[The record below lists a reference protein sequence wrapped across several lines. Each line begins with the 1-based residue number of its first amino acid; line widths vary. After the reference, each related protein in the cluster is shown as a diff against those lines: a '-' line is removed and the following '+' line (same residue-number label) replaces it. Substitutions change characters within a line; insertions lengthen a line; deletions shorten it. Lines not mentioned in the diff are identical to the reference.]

1 MAYIDVF
8 NGDADGICSLVQLRL
23 AEPRSSALITGIK
36 RNINLLTQVKP
47 SNADEITVLDI
58 SMQKNHSDLLC
69 VLDSGAKVF
78 YADHHNPG
86 DIIQHPA
93 LEAHIDTS
101 PSTCTALI
109 VDRYLN
115 GQFQFWAITAAFGDN
130 LSQVAFKLA
139 GEQGLSDGEISV
151 IQELGIYLN
160 YNGYGASLDDLFFHP
175 ADLYRA
181 CVKHRTPFD
190 FVDKNQ
196 PVFQTLRD
204 GYHHD
209 LTLAG
214 GQKPFYETT
223 SVAAF
228 RLPSEKW
235 ARRVSGVFS
244 NQLSNESPD
253 RAHVILTEKQG
264 GDYLVSIRAPLKQLE
279 GADEIAGRF
288 KAGGGRKGA
297 AGINTLKEDE
307 IPLLIDLMEQR
318 YEGDPSA
325 GSG

>member
-1 MAYIDVF
+1 MIHYDVF

-23 AEPRSSALITGIK
+23 AEPKNSVLVTGIK
-36 RNINLLTQVKP
+36 RDIELLKSIVAE
-47 SNADEITVLDI
+47 SSDELTVLDI
-58 SMQKNHSDLLC
+58 SMQKNHSDLRR

-109 VDRYLN
+109 VDQYLN
-115 GQFQFWAITAAFGDN
+115 GEFQLWAITAAFGDN

-139 GEQGLSDGEISV
+139 AELGLDDGQISV

-160 YNGYGASLDDLFFHP
+160 YNGYGASLGDLFFHP

-181 CVKHRTPFD
+181 CVNHRTPFE
-190 FVDKNQ
+190 FVERNQ
-196 PVFQTLRD
+196 SVFQTLRD

-214 GQKPFYETT
+214 EQKPFYETT
-223 SVAAF
+223 PVAAF
-228 RLPSEKW
+228 HLPAEKW

-288 KAGGGRKGA
+288 KTGGGRKGA

-318 YEGDPSA
+318 YGGDPSA

>member
-23 AEPRSSALITGIK
+23 AEPRSSVLITGIK

-47 SNADEITVLDI
+47 SDADEIAVLDI
-58 SMQKNHSDLLC
+58 SMQKNHSALLR
-69 VLDSGAKVF
+69 VLDSGANVF

-109 VDRYLN
+109 VDQYLN
-115 GQFQFWAITAAFGDN
+115 GQFQLWAITAAFGDN

-139 GEQGLSDGEISV
+139 GEQGLDDGEVSV

-175 ADLYRA
+175 AELYKA
-181 CVKHRTPFD
+181 CVKHCSPLD
-190 FVDKNQ
+190 FIEQNQ
-196 PVFQTLRD
+196 EVFKTLRD
-204 GYHHD
+204 GYHQDIKRARTQSFFH
-209 LTLAG
+209 
-214 GQKPFYETT
+214 ETEC
-223 SVAAF
+223 VAAL
-228 RLPSEKW
+228 RLPAEKW

-244 NQLSNESPD
+244 NQLSNEYPD
-253 RAHVILTEKQG
+253 RAHAILTEKED
-264 GDYLVSIRAPLKQLE
+264 GDYLVSIRAPQSQLE

-288 KAGGGRKGA
+288 KTGGGRKGA
-297 AGINTLKEDE
+297 AGINSLKEE
-307 IPLLIDLMEQR
+307 EMPLLVDLLEQR
-318 YEGDPSA
+318 YG
-325 GSG
+325 